1 MSVDGTE
8 PLLSLEETNA
18 LLDAMRSG
26 SEDEGAVEPLDLT
39 SAERP
44 LREALGAADTCART
58 LAEAIDKLML
68 RTTGCSSST
77 EELPAEIVPYKVMRG
92 AIPQGAAIVPFR
104 ANDGSLGV
112 MTIGGQLVSFILDRR
127 MGAPLGRE
135 VPTEPRTSLS
145 MLDRRLL
152 QPFAASVVELFA
164 RHWCGEANAFPAGA
178 VVAQAADIPV
188 LPQFEPMLQMVFR
201 VTPNGVPGDQ
211 VLLAL
216 ASGIVSRNK
225 PVEEIAKV
233 RTPPNP
239 ADRGRMIAALR
250 GADVE
255 LIAVLGQQQATVR
268 ELLALR
274 AGDVLRLENTA
285 EEPLFVRVGDR
296 PVLRGSPV
304 VRRGN
309 LAVQVAEVLGP
320 QVV

>member
-1 MSVDGTE
+1 MSVDGVE

-26 SEDEGAVEPLDLT
+26 SEDTGSVELLDLT

-44 LREALGAADTCART
+44 LREALTTADTCARS

-77 EELPAEIVPYKVMRG
+77 EELPAEIVPYKVVRG

-104 ANDGSLGV
+104 SNDGSLGV
-112 MTIGGQLVSFILDRR
+112 MTVGEQLVSFILDRR
-127 MGAPLGRE
+127 MGAPLGRDM
-135 VPTEPRTSLS
+135 PSEPRTMLS

-152 QPFAASVVELFA
+152 EPFTSAVVELFG
-164 RHWCGEANAFPAGA
+164 RHWCDEPRAFPAGA
-178 VVAQAADIPV
+178 VLSQAADLPM
-188 LPQFEPMLQMVFR
+188 LPQFEPLLQLVFR

-211 VLLAL
+211 VVLAL
-216 ASGIVSRNK
+216 SSGIVSRAK
-225 PVEEIAKV
+225 PPTRTVEVKTLA
-233 RTPPNP
+233 NP
-239 ADRGRMIAALR
+239 ADRGRMVAALR
-250 GADVE
+250 GTDVE
-255 LIAVLGQQQATVR
+255 LIAQLGQQHATVR

-285 EEPLFVRVGDR
+285 EEPLVVRVGDR
-296 PVLRGSPV
+296 PVLRGNPV

-309 LAVQVAEVLGP
+309 LAVHVLEVLGP
-320 QVV
+320 QA

>member
-1 MSVDGTE
+1 MSVDGAE

-44 LREALGAADTCART
+44 LREALGAADSCART
-58 LAEAIDKLML
+58 LAEAMDKLML

-104 ANDGSLGV
+104 SNDGSLGV

-135 VPTEPRTSLS
+135 LPNDPRTTLS

-152 QPFAASVVELFA
+152 QPFSASVVELFSK
-164 RHWCGEANAFPAGA
+164 HWCGDANAFPAGP
-178 VVAQAADIPV
+178 VLSQAADIPL

-201 VTPNGVPGDQ
+201 VTPNGVAGDQ

-216 ASGIVSRNK
+216 SSGIVSRNK
-225 PVEEIAKV
+225 PLDEPGKIK
-233 RTPPNP
+233 TPPNP
-239 ADRGRMIAALR
+239 MDRGRMVAALR
-250 GADVE
+250 GADIE
-255 LIAVLGQQQATVR
+255 LVAVLGQQHATVR

-274 AGDVLRLENTA
+274 SGDVLRLENTA
-285 EEPLFVRVGDR
+285 EEPLEVRVGDR

-320 QVV
+320 QV